1 MQVIDENEDQ
11 WTVSKGDPGHQAASH
26 LKGMSYETVR
36 LPLRL
41 LLGGTQ
47 PVPTKDALTSLMATW
62 LNSDNPMTPNDAL
75 IAYAS
80 LYDQWTALEQVGLH
94 VVS

>member
-1 MQVIDENEDQ
+1 MQVTDENGDQ
-11 WTVSKGDPGHQAASH
+11 WTVAKGDPGYPAATY
-26 LKGMSYETVR
+26 LKGMGYEQVR
-36 LPLRL
+36 LPLKR
-41 LLGGTQ
+41 LLGGDQTI
-47 PVPTKDALTSLMATW
+47 PTKERLTSLMTTW
-62 LNSDNPMTPNDAL
+62 LNADDPLLHNDAL